1 MNDKNTVKISE
12 GLRVTAV
19 VPSLNPD
26 EKLCG
31 VVEGLIEAGFDDI
44 VVIDDGSAPEFKDNF
59 PKPSDKVTLLVHDV
73 NRGKGAAM
81 KTAFRHILERAEKP
95 LGVVTV
101 DGDGQHRPKDV
112 VSCAQA
118 MVEGESGIVLGC
130 RNFDLPQVPSRSRK
144 GNKITSVVFRLLFG
158 MKLRDTQ
165 TGLRA
170 IPVEF
175 LPKMIEIEG
184 DRYEY
189 ESNMLMA
196 LKPAAIP
203 IKEVEIETVYIDEN
217 QTSHF
222 RTVRDAARIY
232 ALIIKYVLSSV
243 SSFLVDSLA
252 FVFFIWLFGKFSLGE
267 MDLSGLDI
275 PKIETVKI
283 SVIASAAAA
292 RVISSVY
299 NFIVNKKVVFKGKGN
314 PFVLLLRYY
323 TLAIPI
329 LFISAFGTDIA
340 GGLLNIPESL
350 MLVIKIP
357 IDLILYFASFRI
369 QREWVFKDDKEK

>member
-1 MNDKNTVKISE
+1 MNDKNTTNISE
-12 GLRVTAV
+12 RMRVTAV

-31 VVEGLIEAGFDDI
+31 VVDGLIKAGFDDI

-59 PKPSDKVTLLVHDV
+59 PKPSDNVTLLVHDV

-81 KTAFRHILERAEKP
+81 KTAFGHILERDEKP

-101 DGDGQHRPKDV
+101 DGDGQHRPGDV
-112 VSCAQA
+112 LACAKA
-118 MVEGESGIVLGC
+118 MIEGEPALVLGC

-144 GNKITSVVFRLLFG
+144 GNKITAFVFKYLFG
-158 MKLRDTQ
+158 MELRDTQ

-170 IPVEF
+170 IPIEF
-175 LPKMIEIEG
+175 LPKMTRING

-196 LKPAAIP
+196 LKPAGIP

-232 ALIIKYVLSSV
+232 ALIIKYVFSSV
-243 SSFLVDSLA
+243 SSFLVD
-252 FVFFIWLFGKFSLGE
+252 ITGDYLFQKILGIF
-267 MDLSGLDI
+267 GAPFADI
-275 PKIETVKI
+275 I
-283 SVIASAAAA
+283 SAGAA
-292 RVISSVY
+292 RVISSMY
-299 NFIVNKKVVFKGKGN
+299 NFIVNKNVVFKGKGKTGR
-314 PFVLLLRYY
+314 LILRYY
-323 TLAIPI
+323 ALAIPV
-329 LFISAFGTDIA
+329 LAISALTRHFIGNFFEA
-340 GGLLNIPESL
+340 SELLRTI
-350 MLVIKIP
+350 IKIP
-357 IDLILYFASFRI
+357 IDLLLYFASFRI
-369 QREWVFKDDKEK
+369 QREWVFNDEEADDE